1 MTMMMVVVSIPM
13 PITPISTVAIRTTV
27 AVRSA
32 VAVASSQ
39 SRPEQ
44 ETQSELA
51 LGSSSNSCGRVIG
64 GDQSRNFRID
74 WNSGGVGFQWHYINH
89 LLGSAIRH
97 HRQADLL
104 YVIFPL
110 NDNFFKV
117 EITTR

>member
-51 LGSSSNSCGRVIG
+51 LGSSSINSCDRVIG
-64 GDQSRNFRID
+64 GDYSRNFRTD
-74 WNSGGVGFQWHYINH
+74 WNSGGVGFQWHHINH

-104 YVIFPL
+104 
-110 NDNFFKV
+110 
-117 EITTR
+117 

>member
-27 AVRSA
+27 PI
-32 VAVASSQ
+32 AVASSQ

-51 LGSSSNSCGRVIG
+51 LGSSSINRSGRVIG
-64 GDQSRNFRID
+64 GDQSRNFRTD
-74 WNSGGVGFQWHYINH
+74 WNSGVGVGFQWHYINH

-104 YVIFPL
+104 
-110 NDNFFKV
+110 
-117 EITTR
+117 